1 MPPVRRRGTALNHFL
16 LPSFRRGALQQPN
29 GWSSRNPFGPSKQ
42 ATGSTL
48 KPGLR
53 RKEGVISVAMS
64 HSPACSMSQLLRL
77 GADRLLTPTEVT
89 HVACTVQFDRFIH
102 PAASIRGPHAYASTR
117 MAAGLGRTRNPRPGS
132 DSRHAWRRCGWIQP
146 AVLVARRA
154 LARRAVADT
163 SPLAAADWSLA
174 IRRTR
179 IPLTESSSAAIAYP
193 LSTFAGAPTRT
204 RLVAGAP
211 SGASQSNPRLSSF
224 SCAAG
229 EGRPPPAGIPA
240 ACATCGRDDRPGLA
254 LRPLLFSRVSPG
266 ACAPCGAGTHA

>member
-1 MPPVRRRGTALNHFL
+1 MRDLRIIARGLHATGSSPRTTLNHFL

-29 GWSSRNPFGPSKQ
+29 GWSSRGPFGPSKQ

-64 HSPACSMSQLLRL
+64 HSPACSMSQLLRP

-89 HVACTVQFDRFIH
+89 HVACTVQFDRLIH

-193 LSTFAGAPTRT
+193 LSTFAGAPTRA
-204 RLVAGAP
+204 RLAVGAP
-211 SGASQSNPRLSSF
+211 SGANRFHRQGQLQQPTQQPKL
-224 SCAAG
+224 
-229 EGRPPPAGIPA
+229 
-240 ACATCGRDDRPGLA
+240 RPGQCQRQHGRQQHRQRGCE
-254 LRPLLFSRVSPG
+254 LRRH
-266 ACAPCGAGTHA
+266 T